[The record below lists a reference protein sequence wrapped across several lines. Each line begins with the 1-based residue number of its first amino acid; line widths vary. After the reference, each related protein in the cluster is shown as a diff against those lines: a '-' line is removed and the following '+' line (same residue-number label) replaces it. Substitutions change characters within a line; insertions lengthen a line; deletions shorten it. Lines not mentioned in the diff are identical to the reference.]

1 MHFVRLQNVSS
12 QLHFLLRNVE
22 DLLVDRVLR
31 NELVHGDFAL
41 LPNPVA
47 AILCLTVHR
56 RIEVAVVDDD
66 RVGADQI
73 QSQSSRPRRQHKDT
87 TLNSMCYVYFAVEEV
102 LKASTCFCRSAA
114 GVYLNE
120 MPMKCVPGRQFEG
133 LGCVGIRRQ
142 KR

>member
-73 QSQSSRPRRQHKDT
+73 QSQSSDRVVSIKTLRLIVCVMYTSPWRR
-87 TLNSMCYVYFAVEEV
+87 C
-102 LKASTCFCRSAA
+102 
-114 GVYLNE
+114 
-120 MPMKCVPGRQFEG
+120 
-133 LGCVGIRRQ
+133 
-142 KR
+142 